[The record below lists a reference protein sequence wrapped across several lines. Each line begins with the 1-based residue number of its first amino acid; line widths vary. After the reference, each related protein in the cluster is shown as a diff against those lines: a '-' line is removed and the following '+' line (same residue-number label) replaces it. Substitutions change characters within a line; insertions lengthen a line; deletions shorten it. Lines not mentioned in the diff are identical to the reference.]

1 MIRTLRGGC
10 DHPVRVCGTAWFAG
24 LCLCLGAAGC
34 APYSFSGG
42 RTALVNS
49 AFVPQFENETA
60 EFGLGEGLTQG
71 IIDGFIEDNQ
81 IKIVPEDRAEA
92 LLAGRIVDYRRK
104 AYTFDESDQ
113 VTEYIV
119 EIWVTADL
127 TRQGETDETVWRVE
141 RLRGFGIYN
150 AASED
155 EAKGQEKAIANIAE
169 ELLNRTIKSW

>member
-1 MIRTLRGGC
+1 MIRTFRGIFGCPVRGG
-10 DHPVRVCGTAWFAG
+10 GTAWLAG
-24 LCLCLGAAGC
+24 LCLLLAVVGC
-34 APYSFSGG
+34 SPYSFSGG

-49 AFVPQFENETA
+49 VFVPQFENETA
-60 EFGLGEGLTQG
+60 EFGLGEELTQG

-81 IKIVPEDRAEA
+81 IKIVNEDQAEA
-92 LLAGRIVDYRRK
+92 VLTGRIVDYRRK

-113 VTEYIV
+113 VTEYIA

-127 TRQGETDETVWRVE
+127 IRQGATEEAVWRVE

-150 AASED
+150 ATSED
-155 EAKGQEKAIANIAE
+155 EEMGQVKAIAKITE